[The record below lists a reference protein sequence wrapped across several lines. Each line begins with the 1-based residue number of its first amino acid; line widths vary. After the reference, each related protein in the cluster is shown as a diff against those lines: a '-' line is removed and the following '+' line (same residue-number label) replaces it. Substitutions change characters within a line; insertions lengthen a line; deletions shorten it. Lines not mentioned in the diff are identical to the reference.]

1 MLKTF
6 FFSIAILWSLSSFAQ
21 KTDSIFVSH
30 DDKGW
35 VIRHKV
41 KPKETVLSLA
51 RRFHVPPAM
60 VADMNSVTYQQQLT
74 ANSKVYIPLGAYNLL
89 TAKPLNTQETRPIYR
104 KVGDDESL
112 YSIAR
117 ATGVSQRTIQKWN
130 NLDYIELH
138 KGQILLVGWVL
149 YDNTSLTKPQ
159 KEQVAKTEPPVVKPS
174 ESSIK
179 VTMHVPD
186 TIYYNP
192 NDTLALADT
201 MLSEGAQLFN
211 QQTFDGSSVTEE
223 KGTAAFFKGGG
234 FSSNGI
240 YFAFHNTAK
249 RGTII
254 KIYNPGTGKTVYAKV
269 IGPLPV
275 REIFHNAIIGISND
289 AKAELEV
296 PGQKMWAEISYAP

>member
-21 KTDSIFVSH
+21 KADSIFVSH

-35 VIRHKV
+35 VIKHKV
-41 KPKETVLSLA
+41 KPDETVLSLA

-60 VADMNSVTYQQQLT
+60 VADMNNISYQKQLT
-74 ANSKVYIPLGAYNLL
+74 PNSKVYIPLGAYNLV
-89 TAKPLNTQETRPIYR
+89 ASKPQNPQETRPIYR
-104 KVGDDESL
+104 RVDEDESL

-117 ATGVSQRTIQKWN
+117 ASGVTQRTIQKWN
-130 NLDYIELH
+130 NLDYLELH
-138 KGQILLVGWVL
+138 KGQILLVGWIL
-149 YDNTSLTKPQ
+149 YDNTSLTKPK
-159 KEQVAKTEPPVVKPS
+159 KEQVAKTESPVVRPS

-179 VTMHVPD
+179 VTMHIPD

-192 NDTLALADT
+192 GDTLALADT
-201 MLSEGAQLFN
+201 VLSEGAQLFN

-223 KGTAAFFKGGG
+223 KGTAAFFKRAG
-234 FSSNGI
+234 FSTNGV

-254 KIYNPGTGKTVYAKV
+254 KIYNPGTSKTVYAKV

-296 PGQKMWAEISYAP
+296 PGQKMWCEISYAP

>member
-149 YDNTSLTKPQ
+149 YDNTSLTKPK